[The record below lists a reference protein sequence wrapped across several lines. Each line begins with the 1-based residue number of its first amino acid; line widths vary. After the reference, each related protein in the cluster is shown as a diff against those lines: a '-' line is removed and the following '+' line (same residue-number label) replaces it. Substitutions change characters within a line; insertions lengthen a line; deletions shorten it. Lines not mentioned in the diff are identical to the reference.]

1 MATVDDLVTYIRLAP
16 EFGGT
21 RFGPFEGLEVR
32 LGSNPERCHI
42 VLSEALGVLP
52 EHAKLLRQRDNSLIL
67 TPAERTATLFLW
79 KPGDRRPS
87 QVHTPTAIRPG
98 DAFSLVTHD
107 GPRFFVELDQLPPEV
122 KAAREQETK
131 VRTGRRRL
139 SAETMAA
146 EGKRQAWSSL
156 LTMGPAQLA
165 QRAWV
170 YIKSGAI
177 YQPRNI
183 FLGVA
188 ILGGYI
194 FGGWAMCSRKKYAT
208 EVTRVESER
217 DACNEQVGVLKEL
230 SDSSGKAK
238 FHLLAASVTN
248 STKLGAALENDDAL
262 RAAVEREVKNIFL
275 NPTGWSWIVEPKS
288 KAAAFAAWRE
298 QLFKETDMDVD
309 TEKLLMWLAADPTSS
324 QSEFVEQEDSTGNM
338 VCGRGPIFLTYL
350 HARNLGMEAL
360 PDALL
365 QKGTAQIKEDTA
377 KQLELLAATLHL
389 YDPAA
394 VLPEE
399 TVVTKIDPVR
409 STELINCLYS
419 TTGTDER
426 VQRGVTIN
434 TLAKHLGKSG
444 SNLPPDTSNQSSVAR
459 VAKFWSAA
467 APVND
472 LTVKGAGYDF
482 TASSVGPVLDSKG
495 ATGAWVLSQTAK
507 TIAKSIA
514 VPCVARLK
522 GDPKEVGKIIGEDN
536 VPAPFGCLYL
546 DWTLRNQE

>member
-1 MATVDDLVTYIRLAP
+1 MAAIDDLVTYIRLAP

-32 LGSNPERCHI
+32 LGSNPDRCHI

-79 KPGDRRPS
+79 KPGERRPN
-87 QVHTPTAIRPG
+87 QVHTPTAIRTG

-107 GPRFFVELDQLPPEV
+107 GPRFIVELDQLPPEV
-122 KAAREQETK
+122 KAAREQEAK

-146 EGKRQAWSSL
+146 EGKRQIWSTL
-156 LTMGPAQLA
+156 LTRGPAQLA

-194 FGGWAMCSRKKYAT
+194 FGGWAMCSRKNYAT
-208 EVTRVESER
+208 QVTRVEAER
-217 DACNEQVGVLKEL
+217 DSCNEQVGVLKEL

-238 FHLLAASVTN
+238 FHVLASTIAN
-248 STKLGAALENDDAL
+248 SPKLGAALENDDTL

-275 NPTGWSWIVEPKS
+275 NPKPWDWMVDPKT
-288 KAAAFAAWRE
+288 KAGAFAAWRE
-298 QLFKETDMDVD
+298 QLFKETDIDVES
-309 TEKLLMWLAADPTSS
+309 EKLLVWLAADPSAK
-324 QSEFVEQEDSTGNM
+324 QSEFVDQEDATGNM
-338 VCGRGPIFLTYL
+338 VCGRGTIFMTYIQ
-350 HARNLGMEAL
+350 ARNLGMEAQ

-365 QKGTAQIKEDTA
+365 QKGTAQIKEDKV
-377 KQLELLAATLHL
+377 KQLELLTATLQL
-389 YDPAA
+389 FDPTAT
-394 VLPEE
+394 LPED
-399 TVVTKIDPVR
+399 TVTTKIDPVR
-409 STELINCLYS
+409 ASDLISCLYAEGS
-419 TTGTDER
+419 DER
-426 VQRGVTIN
+426 TQRGVTIN
-434 TLAKHLGKSG
+434 TLAKHLGKNG
-444 SNLPPDTSNQSSVAR
+444 SNLPADTLNQSSVSR
-459 VAKFWSAA
+459 VAKYWSAA
-467 APVND
+467 VATND
-472 LTVKGAGYDF
+472 LSVRGAGYDF
-482 TASSVGPVLDSKG
+482 TASAVGPVLDDKG
-495 ATGAWVLSQTAK
+495 AAGAWVLNQTAK
-507 TIAKSIA
+507 TIAKAIA

-522 GDPKEVGKIIGEDN
+522 GDPKEVGKILGEEN
-536 VPAPFGCLYL
+536 LPAPFGCLYL